1 MNLLLFEIKSS
12 LESLRLGLIG
22 ALNMTE
28 IMEALA
34 VALQFNKV
42 PAMWEKSA
50 YFSKK
55 PLLSWFND
63 MIDRNI

>member
-1 MNLLLFEIKSS
+1 
-12 LESLRLGLIG
+12 
-22 ALNMTE
+22 MTE